1 MVLDVSPGLAKGG
14 HGVLHFVGI
23 ARRGVVLTSLDV
35 YRAMSALWGVEGS
48 LANDWRT
55 DQA

>member
-1 MVLDVSPGLAKGG
+1 VVLDVSPGLAKGG